1 VFTKVLVALDGSE
14 PAAKSL
20 DYALDIADKYSSEIV
35 LLSVL
40 HVDPRAYA
48 PLVPMPEGELP
59 ISSVAMETYIN
70 NLKSSYE
77 KVLSTA
83 LDKVKK
89 TKPNLIVSTRLVE
102 GRPANMIIE
111 ASKEGDIDLIVIG
124 SRGLGGIR
132 EFLLGSVSDRV
143 ADEAQCPV
151 LIIK

>member
-1 VFTKVLVALDGSE
+1 VFNKILVALDGSE
-14 PAAKSL
+14 PAEKAL
-20 DYALDIADKYSSEIV
+20 DYAVDIADKYSSEII

-48 PLVPMPEGELP
+48 PLVPTPEGELP
-59 ISSVAMETYIN
+59 ISSVAMDTYIN
-70 NLKSSYE
+70 NLKSSFE

-111 ASKEGDIDLIVIG
+111 ASRGGDVDLIVIG

>member
-1 VFTKVLVALDGSE
+1 MFKKILVALDGSE
-14 PAAKSL
+14 PAEKAL
-20 DYALDIADKYSSEIV
+20 DYALDLAEKYSSELV

-48 PLVPMPEGELP
+48 PLVPTPEGELP

-77 KVLSTA
+77 NVLSVA
-83 LDKVKK
+83 LDKAKK
-89 TKPNLIVSTRLVE
+89 NKPNLIVSTRLIE
-102 GRPANMIIE
+102 GRPANVIIE
-111 ASKEGDIDLIVIG
+111 ASKEENVDLIVIG

-151 LIIK
+151 LIVK